1 MAEFGK
7 FLNKL
12 PISACGLA
20 AYVIEK
26 YRIRFFFKAAVI
38 LKTDS
43 SFLLVLFDIAKKVK
57 SFLCQY
63 GKYLELFT

>member
-1 MAEFGK
+1 MAEFAK

-26 YRIRFFFKAAVI
+26 YRIRFFNAAVI
-38 LKTDS
+38 LKIQFPYWFCLT
-43 SFLLVLFDIAKKVK
+43 LPKKLSHFFV
-57 SFLCQY
+57 SIVNI
-63 GKYLELFT
+63 